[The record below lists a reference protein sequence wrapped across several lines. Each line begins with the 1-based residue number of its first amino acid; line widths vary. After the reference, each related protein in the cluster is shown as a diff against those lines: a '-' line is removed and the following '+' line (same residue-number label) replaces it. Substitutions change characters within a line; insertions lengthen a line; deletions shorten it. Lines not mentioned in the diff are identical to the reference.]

1 MVTTFV
7 PTDSHEAVCPACGV
21 AIRITGRRRR
31 VQCPKCREIVT
42 IEPAADPQTR
52 LPEPPALAA
61 PAAGNERARIDA
73 LESRVAAIEEAMKTA
88 IAEGAG
94 ARPAVG
100 PTAKL
105 RWFPKADANSQEIP
119 PAQQEALIHNLGTVG
134 GQTIIIRFVAGNPDA
149 RARAAWFKSVFERAK
164 WIVRG
169 PEEIVPACA
178 EAELS
183 LAVPSLPVEKE
194 AAATYLA
201 LKAAGFEVTTVLDPD
216 LATGAEDRAA
226 PLSFILASAKAA

>member
-52 LPEPPALAA
+52 LPEPPAT
-61 PAAGNERARIDA
+61 AAGNERARIDA
-73 LESRVAAIEEAMKTA
+73 LESRVAAIEEAMKKA
-88 IAEGAG
+88 LAAGAG

-100 PTAKL
+100 PPAKL
-105 RWFPKADANSQEIP
+105 RWFPKADANSPEIP

-149 RARAAWFKSVFERAK
+149 RARAAWFKSVFERAN

-169 PEEIVPACA
+169 PEEIAPACA

-183 LAVPSLPVEKE
+183 LAVASLPVEKE

-216 LATGAEDRAA
+216 LAAGAEDRGA
-226 PLSFILASAKAA
+226 PLSFILAAAKAA